1 MNEWMNKKCVTTRK
15 TKSELWKLYK
25 GTKSYCDYMKYTI
38 CLEQSNY
45 KFYKKAKRDFERN
58 LVKNVKENH
67 KSK

>member
-25 GTKSYCDYMKYTI
+25 DTKRYCDYVKYISALNKAT
-38 CLEQSNY
+38 

-58 LVKNVKENH
+58 LTKNVKENH